1 MSLFIFSQLDFT
13 IFNKNKCRPMS
24 AWNIFLAVYSIYI
37 CIWYMTLGHLIPS
50 CVTQGGI

>member
-13 IFNKNKCRPMS
+13 IFNKNNSRSMS
-24 AWNIFLAVYSIYI
+24 AFNILLAVYSIYI